1 MSNKLVI
8 FDEVQHK
15 VLKIR
20 IYPNQDQVILI
31 NKTFGS
37 CRKLYNEHLQ
47 ERNEFY
53 IDNILPIPKEER
65 KAKSK
70 EIYKNF
76 KPKTE
81 KEWKVIYPYMKEVSS
96 CALQQARMDCDQ
108 AFVNFFKSNNGSRKG
123 KSGFPKFKSKHNNH
137 QSYREVMVDDSYLN
151 FEERKVKIPKVGKV
165 SFKDRK
171 FPIWWERRTKLCSMT
186 VEKNC
191 SNQYFVAIL
200 FEVQKAVHKIDNRK
214 DAIGMDFSP
223 AEMYINSDGLSGKD
237 FGYAAQKQAHH
248 KQLKKLSKRLAKKQK
263 GSNNRNKARIKLAR
277 LEEHIANS
285 RKDWIEKESLRLVR
299 SYEKVVVEDLNLKGI
314 SKFLRNAKNMNDTS
328 WATFVSRLQAKGEDY
343 NCKVIKADRYF
354 PSSKLCSC
362 CGWKYENLTLDIR
375 KWTCTKCGTSHI
387 RDVNAAINLKNYVPM
402 EGRELTPV
410 ESDKV
415 KSLALLALQV
425 GSLNEAGN
433 HSQATSGRNVLGLQP
448 RAGFK
453 DEIFSLAQNI
463 YIFDEIIDKWPDSY
477 DYYNEV
483 AESVGDDYDDI
494 KDRFDF
500 DQLNLRDCI
509 EFITEHDGE
518 NIAKKMFGT
527 IENIQKSF
535 EEYDS
540 NEDVKN
546 VLTQFVDY
554 FRDDLNEYEEQY
566 WRECID
572 SAVSD
577 WNAYY
582 SDDDNDY

>member
-20 IYPNQDQVILI
+20 VYPNQDQTIII

-53 IDNILPIPKEER
+53 IDNILPIPREER

-81 KEWKVIYPYMKEVSS
+81 KEWKVIYPWMKEVSS

-108 AFVNFFKSNNGSRKG
+108 AFANFFKSNNGTRKG

-151 FEERKVKIPKVGKV
+151 FEERKVKLPKIGEV

-171 FPIWWERRTKLCSMT
+171 FPTWWNRKTKLCSMT

-191 SNQYFVAIL
+191 SNQYFVAAL

-214 DAIGMDFSP
+214 DTIGMDFSP
-223 AEMYINSDGLSGKD
+223 AEMYINSDGKSGKD
-237 FGYAAQKQAHH
+237 FGYVAQKQVHH
-248 KQLKKLSKRLAKKQK
+248 KQLKKLSRRLARKQK
-263 GSNNRNKARIKLAR
+263 CSMNRNKARIKLAR

-299 SYEKVVVEDLNLKGI
+299 SYGKVVVEDLNLKGI

-328 WATFVSRLQAKGEDY
+328 WGMFVSRLQAKGEDY

-362 CGWKYENLTLDIR
+362 CGWKYEKLQLSER
-375 KWTCTKCGTSHI
+375 KWTCPKCGTNHI
-387 RDVNAAINLKNYVPM
+387 RDVNAAINLKNYVPL
-402 EGRELTPV
+402 EERELTPV
-410 ESDKV
+410 ESSKV
-415 KSLALLALQV
+415 ANTAMLALQATE
-425 GSLNEAGN
+425 LDEAG
-433 HSQATSGRNVLGLQP
+433 STLQAT
-448 RAGFK
+448 K
-453 DEIFSLAQNI
+453 C
-463 YIFDEIIDKWPDSY
+463 K
-477 DYYNEV
+477 
-483 AESVGDDYDDI
+483 
-494 KDRFDF
+494 
-500 DQLNLRDCI
+500 NLP
-509 EFITEHDGE
+509 
-518 NIAKKMFGT
+518 N
-527 IENIQKSF
+527 
-535 EEYDS
+535 
-540 NEDVKN
+540 
-546 VLTQFVDY
+546 L
-554 FRDDLNEYEEQY
+554 
-566 WRECID
+566 
-572 SAVSD
+572 
-577 WNAYY
+577 
-582 SDDDNDY
+582 

>member
-20 IYPNQDQVILI
+20 VYPNQDQTIII

-53 IDNILPIPKEER
+53 IDNILPIPREER

-81 KEWKVIYPYMKEVSS
+81 KEWKVFYPWMKEVSS

-108 AFVNFFKSNNGSRKG
+108 AFANFFKSNNGTRKG

-151 FEERKVKIPKVGKV
+151 FEERKVKLPKIGEV

-171 FPIWWERRTKLCSMT
+171 FPTWWNRKTKLCSMT

-191 SNQYFVAIL
+191 SNQYFVAAL

-214 DAIGMDFSP
+214 DTIGMDFSP
-223 AEMYINSDGLSGKD
+223 AEMYINSDGKSGKD
-237 FGYAAQKQAHH
+237 FGYVAQKQVHH
-248 KQLKKLSKRLAKKQK
+248 KQLKKLSRRLARKQK
-263 GSNNRNKARIKLAR
+263 CSMNRNKARIKLAR

-299 SYEKVVVEDLNLKGI
+299 SYGKVVVEDLNLKGI

-328 WATFVSRLQAKGEDY
+328 WGMFVSRLQAKGEDY

-362 CGWKYENLTLDIR
+362 CGWKYEKLQLSER
-375 KWTCTKCGTSHI
+375 KWTCPKCGTNHI
-387 RDVNAAINLKNYVPM
+387 RDVNAAINLKNYVPL
-402 EGRELTPV
+402 EERELTPV
-410 ESDKV
+410 ESSKV
-415 KSLALLALQV
+415 ANTAMLALQATE
-425 GSLNEAGN
+425 LDEAG
-433 HSQATSGRNVLGLQP
+433 STLQAT
-448 RAGFK
+448 K
-453 DEIFSLAQNI
+453 C
-463 YIFDEIIDKWPDSY
+463 K
-477 DYYNEV
+477 
-483 AESVGDDYDDI
+483 
-494 KDRFDF
+494 
-500 DQLNLRDCI
+500 NLP
-509 EFITEHDGE
+509 
-518 NIAKKMFGT
+518 N
-527 IENIQKSF
+527 
-535 EEYDS
+535 
-540 NEDVKN
+540 
-546 VLTQFVDY
+546 L
-554 FRDDLNEYEEQY
+554 
-566 WRECID
+566 
-572 SAVSD
+572 
-577 WNAYY
+577 
-582 SDDDNDY
+582 